1 MFGRKNDNSNAVVIA
16 SQQPP
21 PRNQEKTRSLIEL
34 LEKTQAYSST
44 VNSSMHQ
51 ISQAVQQISKGA
63 QTTSVAIQNILEQIE
78 RSEEIIKGVMKS
90 RTEATENAKQGK
102 VLSEE
107 TLVNAQKSM
116 DTVIEIKTVL
126 ETLLPSLKYLDDA
139 SKQIGNVIDT
149 IKDVA
154 DQTSLLA
161 LNASIEAAR
170 AGEAGRG
177 FAVVAGEIRKLAE
190 ETRKSV
196 GATQELITKVQE
208 AATKT
213 LNGVNALGSRIESSG
228 ETLLRGID
236 SLKKLSEFTVKQSEG
251 ITQRAGSVQTSMDL
265 ITSLKG
271 PVGDV
276 ASAAEENAS
285 ASQEITSSIEEA
297 TSAMEP
303 NIALIADSLK
313 IAREIAG
320 NE

>member
-1 MFGRKNDNSNAVVIA
+1 MFGRKNSNSDLVAPL
-16 SQQPP
+16 QQLP
-21 PRNQEKTRSLIEL
+21 PRNTEKLKNLIEL
-34 LEKTQAYSST
+34 LERTQAYSST

-63 QTTSVAIQNILEQIE
+63 QTTSVAIQNILGQIE
-78 RSEEIIKGVMKS
+78 KSEEIIKGVIKS

-102 VLSEE
+102 TLSEE

-116 DTVIEIKTVL
+116 DIVIEIKNVL
-126 ETLLPSLKYLDDA
+126 GTLLPSLKYLDDA

-208 AATKT
+208 AAIKT
-213 LNGVNALGSRIESSG
+213 LSGVNALGSKIESSG
-228 ETLLRGID
+228 EALLRGID
-236 SLKKLSEFTVKQSEG
+236 SLKRLSEFTVSQSEG
-251 ITQRAGSVQTSMDL
+251 ITRRAGSVQSSMDL

-271 PVGDV
+271 PIGDV
-276 ASAAEENAS
+276 ASVAEENAS
-285 ASQEITSSIEEA
+285 ASQEITSSVEEA

-303 NIALIADSLK
+303 NITLIADSLK
-313 IAREIAG
+313 LAREIAEIG
-320 NE
+320 